1 MEIVARETDDPRDNA
16 QIDNRP
22 NPTHDASAYALIRRA
37 KDDLTFL
44 NTLYPNLTEA
54 GRRALDGA
62 GLSEPEQGEFMQLL
76 NAAALGAQQ
85 QMTAARQLQEE
96 VDRQQLE
103 MVRAYTSSF
112 EETMK
117 VMSSMRSG
125 LNDTIEQI
133 SKAFR
138 CTGWMYI
145 SLFIMGIVLLVSA
158 IVFASFG
165 KNFLTIVLGGM
176 GTANALTFFLTN
188 PPQRLQSSRASL
200 AQLQCALFNW
210 FSDSYSQNTLGAWL
224 FQDQQKSGKPFDP
237 KPFHDLSETL
247 MNHTDKMMDMLQT
260 HCKLIAKQSSKKDQP
275 KHRPAASQAKVEPPP
290 TIAENKS

>member
-1 MEIVARETDDPRDNA
+1 MEIVARETDVSLDNR

-22 NPTHDASAYALIRRA
+22 NPAHDANAYALIRRA
-37 KDDLTFL
+37 KDDLNFL
-44 NTLYPNLTEA
+44 NSLYPNLTEA
-54 GRRALDGA
+54 GKRALAGA
-62 GLSEPEQGEFMQLL
+62 GLSEFEQAEFMQLL
-76 NAAALGAQQ
+76 NAAALGVQQ
-85 QMTAARQLQEE
+85 QMPAARQLQEE
-96 VDRQQLE
+96 IDRQQLE

-133 SKAFR
+133 SEAFR
-138 CTGWMYI
+138 YTGWMYI
-145 SLFIMGIVLLVSA
+145 SLFIMGLVLVVSA

-165 KNFLTIVLGGM
+165 KDILAIVLGGM

-188 PPQRLQSSRASL
+188 PPERLQSSRASL

-237 KPFHDLSETL
+237 RPFHDLSETL
-247 MNHTDKMMDMLQT
+247 MNHTDQMMDMLQT
-260 HCKLIAKQSSKKDQP
+260 HCKLIEKQPSKKDQP
-275 KHRPAASQAKVEPPP
+275 KHRPISSKVKPDPSPP
-290 TIAENKS
+290 TADSKS